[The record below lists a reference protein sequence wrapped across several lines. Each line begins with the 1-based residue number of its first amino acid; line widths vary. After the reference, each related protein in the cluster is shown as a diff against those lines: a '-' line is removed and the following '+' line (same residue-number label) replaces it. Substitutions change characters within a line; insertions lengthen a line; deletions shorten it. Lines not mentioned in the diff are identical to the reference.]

1 MMIKAQFIKSLLL
14 IVVVVSF
21 VSGCAATGPSYTSIK
36 TTIPQLTSDQARLY
50 FLREGSFMGAGIT
63 ARVRLNGTHVAD
75 LNTDGFAYADSPPGN
90 VLIMIDASLNPGE
103 AKQTIKIESGKTYY
117 FLVAPNSDRVMG
129 GVLFGFIG
137 AAAVGGGPFT
147 FSRISEATALEQ
159 LKTKNLSGN

>member
-50 FLREGSFMGAGIT
+50 FLREGEFTNAGLT
-63 ARVRLNGTHVAD
+63 ARVHLNGAKVVD
-75 LNTDGFAYADSPPGN
+75 LNMDGFAYADHQAGE

-117 FLVAPNSDRVMG
+117 FSVSNNSDNVMAG
-129 GVLFGFIG
+129 ALFGIIG
-137 AAAVGGGPFT
+137 AAAEGGGRFT
-147 FSRISEATALEQ
+147 FTRISEAKALEQ
-159 LKTKNLSGN
+159 LKTKQLSGN